1 MESLQK
7 KLRFWKIYIQR
18 ILPQCVIYSV
28 LFYALFFITDTFF
41 TPSKSPTAGNCVSG
55 GDLAP
60 GEAIPYKNWEHNKP
74 HPESYYDNVFN
85 RLYDEGYVSWNSKAL
100 SLDSTYGLDVA
111 ALRKIGVAD
120 VKGIPDMPSASFIV
134 SGKGEIPFANET
146 FDFEFF
152 GQGTILKYWT
162 EKPAHAANEIGRT
175 LKTGGYLAVHAIIND
190 GYSVNSF
197 MNLFSCC
204 MLASA
209 RKIVSADYYVDPS
222 VYEFVFRKRAS
233 ISKSSGQEC
242 TRISEVRKGMVSSLE
257 PLVTFDRPGHWEG
270 PWGNNRATLR
280 YFSTMVDLSYKERYV
295 YIDIGA
301 NSYNS
306 SIGMWFE
313 AEYPKQNKPFEIY
326 AIEPDQTFH
335 EELTGKP
342 GLTLL
347 PYAAWLKNETLSFE
361 VYKMPQFEG
370 ALWDEMGYVQDGK
383 ESYGK
388 EVVNTFHVPAFD
400 FTEWLM
406 NTVTNRDYV
415 VVKMDVEGDEFKL
428 VERMSEAGAL
438 CLIDEFFLECHYDYP
453 GFDWGP
459 KQKRPLSDCTDLFT
473 KLRNE
478 GCIVHQ
484 WW

>member
-1 MESLQK
+1 METLQK
-7 KLRFWKIYIQR
+7 KLRFWKIYIRR
-18 ILPQCVIYSV
+18 ILPQCILCSV

-41 TPSKSPTAGNCVSG
+41 GTTTKSSTGNCG
-55 GDLAP
+55 GGNLAP
-60 GEAIPYKNWEHNKP
+60 GEAIPHKNWESNKP
-74 HPESYYDNVFN
+74 YQEYYYDNVFN
-85 RLYDEGYVSWNSKAL
+85 RLYDEGYVSWSSKAL
-100 SLDSTYGLDVA
+100 SLDSPDGLDVA
-111 ALRKIGVAD
+111 ALKKMGVAD

-134 SGKGEIPFANET
+134 SGKGSIPFANDT

-152 GQGTILKYWT
+152 GQGTMLKYWS
-162 EKPAHAANEIGRT
+162 EKPTHAANEIGRT
-175 LKTGGYLAVHAIIND
+175 LKAGGYVVVHVIVND
-190 GYSVNSF
+190 GYSLNSF
-197 MNLFSCC
+197 INLFACC
-204 MLASA
+204 GVTNV
-209 RKIVSADYYVDPS
+209 RKIVSPDINVTPF
-222 VYEFVFRKRAS
+222 VHEFVFKKRAS
-233 ISKSSGQEC
+233 NPKPAHEC
-242 TRISEVRKGMVSSLE
+242 TRISDVKQGMVPSLE

-280 YFSTMVDLSYKERYV
+280 YFSTMVDLSYKERYI
-295 YIDIGA
+295 YIDIGT

-306 SIGMWFE
+306 SIGMWFD

-326 AIEPDQTFH
+326 AVEPDEAFH
-335 EELTGKP
+335 EELSGKP
-342 GLTLL
+342 GVTLL

-361 VYKMPQFEG
+361 VYKMPHYEG
-370 ALWDEMGYVQDGK
+370 ALWDEMGYVQEDK

-388 EVVNTFHVPAFD
+388 EVVNTFNVPAFD

-406 NTVTNRDYV
+406 RTVTNRDYV

-428 VERMSEAGAL
+428 VEKMSESGAL
-438 CLIDEFFLECHYDYP
+438 CLIDELFLECHYDYP

-459 KQKRPLSDCTDLFT
+459 KQKRPLSDCTDLYS